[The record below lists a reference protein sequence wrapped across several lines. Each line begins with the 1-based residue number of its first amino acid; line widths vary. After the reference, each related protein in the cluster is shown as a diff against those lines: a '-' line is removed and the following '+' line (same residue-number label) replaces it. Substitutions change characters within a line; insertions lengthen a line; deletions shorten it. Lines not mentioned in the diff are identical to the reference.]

1 MRERCVCAR
10 CRTFEKKMERFYK
23 CYIKRK
29 DPDGVSAMPP
39 KPYKFRFQQKMS
51 RIFALSS
58 YTRQHD
64 PLQYQRSMP
73 ALIDVLD
80 QGDFSTRR
88 DNTFLDDRR
97 TFNPDNPEV
106 RFT

>member
-1 MRERCVCAR
+1 
-10 CRTFEKKMERFYK
+10 MERFYK
-23 CYIKRK
+23 CYVKRK

-58 YTRQHD
+58 YTRLD
-64 PLQYQRSMP
+64 PLQYHQRGLP

-80 QGDFSTRR
+80 QGDFTARR
-88 DNTFLDDRR
+88 DNTFVDDRR
-97 TFNPDNPEV
+97 TFNPDTHTHEV